1 MGSNMAQLCASVVPF
16 AGQSHILIRLTA
28 YQSFKFVWWDLA
40 HSASYSRECTGC
52 AFFMQAPP
60 NKQMPEVSATLGQLD
75 AARVQFETVRVQRCC
90 ISPCG
95 KNGQFLFMSASCRS
109 NCLKLRLPTKQA
121 GMRQRSN
128 FHSLLI
134 ASCVLAQQRVCLHV
148 LGNFMHTL
156 GSRHAFKEPTA
167 LVSHKFAAWRPLA
180 TCMPP
185 CLSNCDTD
193 RHLTNDSRVAGAS
206 HPLHQFFLAG
216 HACEFVAAR
225 SSGNSL
231 S

>member
-1 MGSNMAQLCASVVPF
+1 MGSNMAQPCASVVPF

-28 YQSFKFVWWDLA
+28 YQSFNFVWWDLA

-95 KNGQFLFMSASCRS
+95 KNGQFLFMSPSCRS

-134 ASCVLAQQRVCLHV
+134 ASCVLARNVCVCMCSATSCTHLDPGTFSRSPRRWCPTSLLH
-148 LGNFMHTL
+148 G
-156 GSRHAFKEPTA
+156 A
-167 LVSHKFAAWRPLA
+167 
-180 TCMPP
+180 
-185 CLSNCDTD
+185 
-193 RHLTNDSRVAGAS
+193 HLQ
-206 HPLHQFFLAG
+206 P
-216 HACEFVAAR
+216 ACHHVCPIVTR
-225 SSGNSL
+225 IGI
-231 S
+231 